1 MESIEAVLNSMVLNC
16 SKEVMEQA
24 QALNKSCSIQDGDKT
39 IPADGTYQPLGRR
52 PALGRKR
59 AMFRLKPLSGNPVR
73 DFDFN
78 SQLDHIDDPE
88 EYFFAFEQLE
98 NVDKEL
104 KKLRGEVVTEAAKN
118 QRATG
123 RRRRPGILGK
133 TVSYKPHFSII
144 DTTEAFNASK
154 EDIDRRNAISY
165 KASTRTKS
173 NENLHPDSFDQPY
186 NLYLTE
192 TNNGLFVGIEQ
203 EDSVVDEENN
213 VNNNLEELLSSF
225 KALDEG
231 EGTALLME
239 SLQIKSMEVGKMHL
253 PEWHTVQRNDF
264 RTPDN
269 IVMLKKLEVHQLTQT
284 SPNLARGPLA
294 VIADLQRRIS
304 LNDPLKDPYMIPP
317 SEDSPYSQF
326 PCPTSCQKKKTRP
339 PPDDFNNTDQNG
351 LLARHASV
359 SARTDDKKSSL
370 VAKLLIPVIEADK
383 TINDKIEIDK
393 KDNHIQLD
401 PSCEHPDHEAEDPA
415 PSCTNHKNR
424 KGLVTAEDHVISE
437 SITNVNEG
445 GADDNMQNQVKVRAP
460 DVLVV
465 GPEASRENSI
475 PWTTVLQSTDEHMIT
490 GADTETQGHN
500 ATSATSQNNGKK
512 QKALPRRK
520 NKRKL
525 VSRRQSLADAGMM
538 WKSGVKRSTRIKS
551 RPLQYWC
558 GERFLYGRIY
568 DSLPT
573 VIGLKYTGED
583 GKDAALKVKSFVSEE
598 YADLV
603 AHAALH

>member
-568 DSLPT
+568 DSEYHFMAIHSLCYL
-573 VIGLKYTGED
+573 ILLKSIDFIEIFD
-583 GKDAALKVKSFVSEE
+583 MFL
-598 YADLV
+598 L
-603 AHAALH
+603 

>member
-1 MESIEAVLNSMVLNC
+1 
-16 SKEVMEQA
+16 MEQA

-239 SLQIKSMEVGKMHL
+239 SLQIKSME
-253 PEWHTVQRNDF
+253 
-264 RTPDN
+264 
-269 IVMLKKLEVHQLTQT
+269 
-284 SPNLARGPLA
+284 
-294 VIADLQRRIS
+294 
-304 LNDPLKDPYMIPP
+304 
-317 SEDSPYSQF
+317 
-326 PCPTSCQKKKTRP
+326 
-339 PPDDFNNTDQNG
+339 
-351 LLARHASV
+351 
-359 SARTDDKKSSL
+359 
-370 VAKLLIPVIEADK
+370 
-383 TINDKIEIDK
+383 
-393 KDNHIQLD
+393 DNHIQLD

-568 DSLPT
+568 DSEYHFMAIHSLCYL
-573 VIGLKYTGED
+573 ILLKSIDFIEIFD
-583 GKDAALKVKSFVSEE
+583 MFL
-598 YADLV
+598 L
-603 AHAALH
+603 